1 MPLFGLFDSKSTR
14 AKKQDASR
22 AEFSR
27 RLMQDPAIRKKVQ
40 ECLERNAWRRAHC
53 ASAIMSARSLSDFF
67 TERTPQG
74 LCNFIEERD
83 SKLFWK
89 EKVASQG
96 LEAVKRSLLKDAPSG
111 WNDCDVMGYRSY
123 ASPAIHRQFKK
134 MMR

>member
-53 ASAIMSARSLSDFF
+53 ASDFF

-74 LCNFIEERD
+74 MCNFIEERD